1 MKYLTIQ
8 IQPKDLDKLPPNP
21 GVYMFCD
28 KDDKILYIGKA
39 KALNKRVRSYFSSSV
54 KTRPYILKMMP
65 LVSTIKYIQT
75 NTEVDA
81 LILEASLIKKHKPHY
96 NQELKDDKS
105 YAWIYINTQEK
116 FPTVKIV
123 RRLNN
128 KEFKNGKLFGPYPSG
143 KTIKML
149 YKYIRTLYP
158 FCTCSAKKSHS
169 CLYVQIGLC
178 PGPYQGLIT
187 EEKYR
192 QNIQNIIELLS
203 GKNPDIIQKLKEEM
217 CRYADSANFEKAI
230 ELRDKIRTIEYIS
243 QKIDITPFTYERK
256 LFNEQKIR
264 EELNYLT
271 NILSIKKI
279 ERIECYDISHLRG
292 NFTYGSMSVFNNGIL
307 DKSQYRLFKLEG
319 IRQDDF
325 NSLLEVLKRRI
336 KHIQK
341 DKKDISLNAHP
352 DIILIDGDIHQLSKL
367 KHIVPDDILLVGISK
382 GRYRRRQGYHLQD
395 EFWIFKNGKIKQIFL
410 EKRQIFTSLRD
421 EAHRFA
427 LTHNKKARI
436 QHNLE
441 SELIKIK
448 GIGPKRLNCLLK
460 SFCSIKQIKK
470 APLNKINKCLKNRQL
485 SKHVLEYLNEDHS

>member
-8 IQPKDLDKLPPNP
+8 IQPKDLDKLPSDP

-28 KDDKILYIGKA
+28 KDDNILYIGKA
-39 KALNKRVRSYFSSSV
+39 KALNKRVRTYFSNAV
-54 KTRPYILKMMP
+54 KTRPYILKMIP

-75 NTEVDA
+75 KTEVDA
-81 LILEASLIKKHKPHY
+81 LILEASLIKKHKPRY

-128 KEFKNGKLFGPYPSG
+128 KEFRNGKLFGPYPSG

-158 FCTCSAKKSHS
+158 FCTCTAKKSHS

-178 PGPYQGLIT
+178 PGPYQGLISK
-187 EEKYR
+187 EKYK

-203 GKNPDIIQKLKEEM
+203 GKKPDVIEKLKEEM
-217 CRYADSANFEKAI
+217 YEYANSRNFEKAI
-230 ELRDKIRTIEYIS
+230 ELRDKIKTIEYIS
-243 QKIDITPFTYERK
+243 QKIDITPFTYEKK
-256 LFNEQKIR
+256 LFNKQKIKD
-264 EELNYLT
+264 ELNYLANT
-271 NILSIKKI
+271 LGIKKI
-279 ERIECYDISHLRG
+279 KRIECYDISHLRG
-292 NFTYGSMSVFNNGIL
+292 NFAYGSMSVFNNGIL
-307 DKSQYRLFKLEG
+307 DKSLYRLFKLNG

-325 NSLLEVLKRRI
+325 DSLLEVLKRRI
-336 KHIQK
+336 KHIK
-341 DKKDISLNAHP
+341 NDKRDLSLNAQP
-352 DIILIDGDIHQLSKL
+352 DIILIDGDIHQLNKL

-395 EFWIFKNGKIKQIFL
+395 EFWISKKGKIKQIFL
-410 EKRQIFTSLRD
+410 DKKQIFTSLRD

-436 QHNLE
+436 QYTLE
-441 SELIKIK
+441 SELLKIK
-448 GIGPKRLNCLLK
+448 GIGPRRLNCLLK
-460 SFCSIKQIKK
+460 TFSSIEQIKK
-470 APLNKINKCLKNRQL
+470 APLNKVNECLKNRHL
-485 SKHVLEYLNEDHS
+485 SEQVLQYLNEDHS